1 MGEGVI
7 VVIMSCVKKTCTTFC
22 TLITSEGPEVM
33 AGYVPHFHIE
43 DLAGSLATYM
53 EVFSGLILTFIVRAL
68 FKAFLRN
75 GDRKS
80 VV

>member
-1 MGEGVI
+1 
-7 VVIMSCVKKTCTTFC
+7 
-22 TLITSEGPEVM
+22 M

-75 GDRKS
+75 GIS
-80 VV
+80 PHE